1 MNENLRPVKRIAAP
15 IKGIAH
21 RFAYLG
27 LIVAALGLM
36 MLGKADVVMM
46 ERFRAQATD
55 TFAPILDAVSRP
67 VATVNGVVA
76 EARELAAL
84 RVENARL
91 REDRARLLQWQ
102 AAGRRLEAQNAA
114 LRELLKF
121 IPREAKAYISARVIA
136 DSGGAFAHSLILN
149 SGERDGVQRGQAV
162 VSGDG
167 LIGRV
172 VGVGSR
178 SSRILLITDLNSR
191 IPVITERSRTRAV
204 LAGNNSVMPVLKHLP
219 AGVFVTPGE
228 RIVTSGDGGAFPAG
242 LPVGV
247 VAFVSDRGIG
257 VQPFVA
263 SDRVEYVRVV
273 DYDTDAGVPTGRPVA
288 ARPAIQED

>member
-1 MNENLRPVKRIAAP
+1 LNENLRPVNRIAAP
-15 IKGIAH
+15 IKGLAH

-27 LIVAALGLM
+27 LIVAAFGLM
-36 MLGKADVVMM
+36 MLGKADTVTV

-55 TFAPILDAVSRP
+55 AFAPILDAVSRP
-67 VATVNGVVA
+67 IATVNEIVT

-91 REDRARLLQWQ
+91 REERARLLQWQ
-102 AAGRRLEAQNAA
+102 AAGRKLEAQNAA
-114 LRELLKF
+114 LRDLLNF
-121 IPREAKAYISARVIA
+121 IPREAKAFISARVIA

-149 SGERDGVQRGQAV
+149 SGERDGVRRGQAV

-172 VGVGSR
+172 IGVGSR
-178 SSRILLITDLNSR
+178 SSRVLLITDLNSR
-191 IPVITERSRTRAV
+191 IPVITEQSRTRAV
-204 LAGNNSVMPVLKHLP
+204 LAGNNSVRPVLKHLP
-219 AGVFVTPGE
+219 AGIFVVPGE

-247 VAFVSDRGIG
+247 VVSVSDRGIG

-273 DYDTDAGVPTGRPVA
+273 DYGADAGVPSGRTAA
-288 ARPAIQED
+288 ARPAVQED